1 MSLAESSKAFLDYLD
16 DLVADLPSLT
26 LKEAVPDPKRT
37 AIVSIDVINGF
48 LYEGPLASPRVAPI
62 GKPIAE
68 LMGAAWAL
76 GVEDILLIQEGHH
89 QGSHEFDA
97 YGEHAIKGTPQ
108 AEAID
113 LIKALPFYDQ
123 LTTIYKDSI
132 HPALNTGFDEWLAER
147 EHLDTFI
154 VVGDVT
160 DLCVYH
166 LATYLKFHANA
177 YQKERRVIVPENCVQ
192 TWHLSV
198 EAAEDIPAMPHHGD
212 LLHATFLYHIALNAI
227 EVVKAIQL

>member
-1 MSLAESSKAFLDYLD
+1 MLLAEKSKDFINYLENF
-16 DLVADLPSLT
+16 VADLPTLSLE
-26 LKEAVPDPKRT
+26 EAVPHPERT
-37 AIVSIDVINGF
+37 AILSVDVINGF
-48 LYEGPLASPRVAPI
+48 LYEGPLASPRVAAIDEPVT
-62 GKPIAE
+62 E
-68 LMGAAWAL
+68 LMRAAWAR
-76 GVEDILLIQEGHH
+76 GVRDILLIQEGHH
-89 QGSHEFDA
+89 KDSHEFDA

-113 LIKALPFYDQ
+113 MIKALPFYSQ
-123 LTTIYKDSI
+123 LETIYKDSI
-132 HPALNTGFDEWLAER
+132 QPAINTGLEDWLDER
-147 EHLDTFI
+147 DQLDTFI

-198 EAAEDIPAMPHHGD
+198 EAAANLPAMPHHGD
-212 LLHATFLYHIALNAI
+212 LLHATFLYHMALNAV
-227 EVVKAIQL
+227 EVVKAIKS